1 MDTQATVEKVDI
13 SPKVKLEKDKM
24 VTIFIDPE
32 MVTMQ
37 GIRINGKKYINEC
50 TVTEGLAK
58 DLLRIQ
64 AEYWETRK
72 KLTDK
77 NVSVRMKNDFQ
88 KEALFLADPKE
99 NAGKKNFTRD
109 YGLLGEREWNL
120 CSDKFKEYLL
130 EQRKQH
136 FGY

>member
-1 MDTQATVEKVDI
+1 MPEPIVEKVDI
-13 SPKVKLEKDKM
+13 SPKVKLEKEKM

-37 GIRINGKKYINEC
+37 GIRINGKKYINEV
-50 TVTEGLAK
+50 TVPEGMAK
-58 DLLRIQ
+58 DLMRIQ
-64 AEYWETRK
+64 AEFWETRK

-99 NAGKKNFTRD
+99 NAGKKSWSRD

-120 CSDKFKEYLL
+120 CSDSYKEYLL
-130 EQRKQH
+130 AQRKQH